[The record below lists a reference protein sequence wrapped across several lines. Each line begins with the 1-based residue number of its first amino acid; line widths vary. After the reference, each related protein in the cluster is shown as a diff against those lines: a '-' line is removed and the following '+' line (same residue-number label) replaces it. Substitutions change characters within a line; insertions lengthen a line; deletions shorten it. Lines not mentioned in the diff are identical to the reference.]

1 MNEKESN
8 TTGNKKPGI
17 LLVEDNVTNKM
28 ITELF
33 IKDICN
39 VEHALNGLQAI
50 EMCKKKEYDL
60 VLMDINLGSGING
73 IETTERI
80 KEIEYYKKIPFVA
93 VTGYAMPDDEE
104 RLLHLG
110 FDEYLAKPF
119 KKEQIRQLVKKILKL
134 D

>member
-1 MNEKESN
+1 VNEKVSN
-8 TTGNKKPGI
+8 VTDKKKPGI

-33 IKDICN
+33 IKDICE
-39 VEHALNGLQAI
+39 VSHALNGLQAI
-50 EMCKKKEYDL
+50 EMCEKAEYDL
-60 VLMDINLGSGING
+60 VLMDINLGPGING

-80 KEIEYYKKIPFVA
+80 KKIKYYEKVPFVA

-110 FDEYLAKPF
+110 FDEYLSKPF
-119 KKEQIRQLVKKILKL
+119 KKEQITKLIKKILKL